1 MEKQKNL
8 NFHATKYTAEYT
20 FFLEVTM
27 ASNLKIILLA
37 ASLLGVSA
45 YYPDLKEPSYVS
57 DTLLR
62 DLFADVLGKDL
73 IEETSDEYLDDEAM
87 PMSSSRLA
95 MMVRATKDQNERLA
109 DYDSMLERTNPHPS
123 LRDSEY
129 MQHNSLWG
137 HQFMSGGAG
146 EGPHISKPQVK
157 TDATLPA
164 YCNPPNPCPVGYT
177 EDQGCTIDFE
187 NTASFSREY
196 QSAQECMCDSEHM
209 FECPANAAPDQVNG
223 QQNFGFLA
231 HQFPQEHKNLVAKK
245 FWVKKVSRSVF
256 IQTFKKKNL

>member
-1 MEKQKNL
+1 
-8 NFHATKYTAEYT
+8 
-20 FFLEVTM
+20 M
-27 ASNLKIILLA
+27 ALNLKIFLLA
-37 ASLLGVSA
+37 TTLLGVSHA
-45 YYPDLKEPSYVS
+45 YYPDLKEPSYIS

-73 IEETSDEYLDDEAM
+73 VEEPSDEYMDDEAL
-87 PMSSSRLA
+87 PMSNARLA
-95 MMVRATKDQNERLA
+95 MMARATKDQNERMM
-109 DYDSMLERTNPHPS
+109 DYDSMLDRANPHPS

-129 MQHNSLWG
+129 MQHSSLWG

-146 EGPHISKPQVK
+146 EGPHIVKPQVK
-157 TDATLPA
+157 TDASLPA

-196 QSAQECMCDSEHM
+196 QGSQECMCDSEHM
-209 FECPANAAPDQVNG
+209 FECPANAGPDQNNG

-231 HQFPQEHKNLVAKK
+231 RQFPQEHKNLVAKK
-245 FWVKKVSRSVF
+245 FWVKKVRSLNF
-256 IQTFKKKNL
+256 LHK